1 MKYLFKQQ
9 MQHKERNKNIE
20 HTVLGTDRLKNVK
33 KVSGD
38 CEATGYMIGYTKGI
52 RFEYYNFN

>member
-1 MKYLFKQQ
+1 